1 MHIAFVLGTRPE
13 IIKLSSLIIACIREG
28 VRYTLIHTNQ
38 HYAAVMDRLFFEELG
53 LPLAHFNLGVG
64 SDHAGSQLA
73 RMIMGVEP
81 VLREVKPDYVIV
93 QGDTNSALAG
103 GLAASKAGIPVG
115 HVEAGLRSFD
125 KTMPE
130 ETNRVLLDHLS
141 SFWFCPSSLQ
151 VGLLAEEGIE
161 SANVVVTGNTG
172 IDATLQHAQS
182 AARHSVIRE
191 RLGLEADNYLLLT
204 CHRPSN
210 TDHSERFSQIMLGV
224 QHLAEIQQRKVVFPV
239 HPRLGQHHHDVLRA
253 QTHIHTIEPVGYLD
267 MLALLQGAALVL
279 TDSGGLQEEACV
291 LQRRCLILRSN
302 TERPES
308 LETGGARLA
317 GSLTSTSLVEEA
329 QALGRNHVSWKNPF
343 GDGHAHR
350 RILDT
355 LKSGLNPGLASATR
369 YMAGSDLDRTA

>member
-13 IIKLSSLIIACIREG
+13 IIKLSSLINACIREG

-53 LPLAHFNLGVG
+53 LPLAHFNIGVG
-64 SDHAGSQLA
+64 SGHAGSQLA
-73 RMIMGVEP
+73 SMILGIEP

-103 GLAASKAGIPVG
+103 GLAATKAGIPVG

-125 KTMPE
+125 RTMPE

-141 SFWFCPSSLQ
+141 SFWFCPSPLQ
-151 VGLLAEEGIE
+151 VELLAKEGIKGT
-161 SANVVVTGNTG
+161 NVVVTGNTG
-172 IDATLQHAQS
+172 IDATLLHAR
-182 AARHSVIRE
+182 AAAECSVIHD
-191 RLGLEADNYLLLT
+191 RLGLESGNYLLLT

-210 TDHSERFSQIMLGV
+210 TDHPERFSQIMYGV
-224 QHLAEIQQRKVVFPV
+224 QHLAEIQQRKVVFPM
-239 HPRLGQHHHDVLRA
+239 HPRLGPQHHDVLRA
-253 QTHIHTIEPVGYLD
+253 QTHIHNIEPVGYLD

-317 GSLTSTSLVEEA
+317 GSLTSDSLVEAA
-329 QALGRNHVSWKNPF
+329 QLLGSSQVSWKNPF
-343 GDGHAHR
+343 GDGYAHR

-355 LKSGLNPGLASATR
+355 LEAALNPGFAPAAR
-369 YMAGSDLDRTA
+369 YVDSDLVRTA